1 VVAFLA
7 LRLLGLVVCW
17 QVICIFVWN
26 NHFEWRL
33 WKRSAEAEAQNLLD
47 RLMIPIPP
55 CGGCSWGSFS
65 GIEWTIPHTI
75 PQLTNNQRCWEGSI
89 TLLCVFVS

>member
-1 VVAFLA
+1 VAA
-7 LRLLGLVVCW
+7 DTT
-17 QVICIFVWN
+17 N
-26 NHFEWRL
+26 TEL
-33 WKRSAEAEAQNLLD
+33 WKQSAEAEAQNLLD

-55 CGGCSWGSFS
+55 CGGFS
-65 GIEWTIPHTI
+65 GIEWTL